1 MQDKTE
7 MSEMFKNIEVIK
19 AEGTSIS
26 SEKETKES
34 HWLRL
39 DNAATIYPAA
49 KNRVWDASFR
59 VGVVLK
65 EEVDG
70 ELLQKA
76 MDDIFNKIPNYKV
89 QLRMGLF
96 WYYFE
101 RMQRTD
107 VVEEEHYYPCS
118 KFDVIH

>member
-49 KNRVWDASFR
+49 KNRVWDASF
-59 VGVVLK
+59 
-65 EEVDG
+65 
-70 ELLQKA
+70 
-76 MDDIFNKIPNYKV
+76 
-89 QLRMGLF
+89 
-96 WYYFE
+96 
-101 RMQRTD
+101 
-107 VVEEEHYYPCS
+107 
-118 KFDVIH
+118 